1 MLNWSMKRATITFT
15 DDLETKLSSYMAEQ
29 KTPPSLNTVVQ
40 TALEE
45 FLEAQKWAAVELQPA
60 KGRLEL
66 PTSDAEVEPD
76 VSLNHDA
83 YADVPSYPAKN
94 SGAK

>member
-1 MLNWSMKRATITFT
+1 MLSWSMKRATITFSS
-15 DDLETKLSSYMAEQ
+15 DLEAKLSAYMSKQ

-60 KGRLEL
+60 KGQLDL

-83 YADVPSYPAKN
+83 YVDFPHTR
-94 SGAK
+94 

>member
-1 MLNWSMKRATITFT
+1 MKRATITFS
-15 DDLETKLSSYMAEQ
+15 DDLEAKLNTYMTGQ

-60 KGRLEL
+60 KGQLEL

-83 YADVPSYPAKN
+83 YAEPSYPAKN
-94 SGAK
+94 SSAK